1 MLNIT
6 KTVSTLVAVL
16 ALFTV
21 SLTQAQEQTD
31 TPSSY
36 DFVFGSLALSELDAG
51 GVEVGGSFS
60 LAPQVYLFGSFQD
73 WEVNEVVD
81 RTILRVGGG
90 YYWNISENLDLD
102 VGAAFADSEIDRPGP
117 NDVDDDGLILHAGLR
132 GWITPNVE
140 LSSFLFLDDSLGSD
154 TDTVIELGGQY
165 FTRNDLSIGGRVRV
179 DEDDT
184 VLFFGVRFYFNRG
197 Q

>member
-1 MLNIT
+1 MLT
-6 KTVSTLVAVL
+6 KRFTTLVAFLPLLTLSL
-16 ALFTV
+16 AEAQD
-21 SLTQAQEQTD
+21 QAD

-36 DFVFGSLALSELDAG
+36 DFAFGSLAWAELDAG
-51 GVEVGGSFS
+51 GVEIGGSFT

-73 WEVNEVVD
+73 WEVNEAVD
-81 RTILRVGGG
+81 RTILRIGGG

-102 VGAAFADSEIDRPGP
+102 VGAALADSEIDRPGP
-117 NDVDDDGLILHAGLR
+117 NDIDDDGIILHAGLR

-154 TDTVIELGGQY
+154 SDTVLELGGQY
-165 FTRNDLSIGGRVRV
+165 FTRNDFSIGDRVRV

-184 VLFFGVRFYFNRG
+184 VLFFGVSFYFERG
-197 Q
+197 L